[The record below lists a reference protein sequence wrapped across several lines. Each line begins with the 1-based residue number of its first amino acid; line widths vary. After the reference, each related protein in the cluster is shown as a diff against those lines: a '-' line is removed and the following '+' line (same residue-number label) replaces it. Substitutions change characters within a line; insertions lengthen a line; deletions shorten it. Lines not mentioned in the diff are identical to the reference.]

1 MSDVKN
7 ITTGKPKVG
16 GAVSR
21 APLGTALPT
30 DAKTTLNTA
39 FKNLGYISDDGM
51 TNENSPETEDIKAW
65 GGDNV
70 YSSQTEKPDKFKL
83 KLIEVLNV
91 DVLSTVY
98 GSANVS
104 GELASGI
111 TVKAN
116 STEQEAAAWVADMIM
131 RGGVLKRIVIP
142 NGKITEIG
150 EIAYKDDD
158 VVGYDVTITAYPD
171 ANGNTHYEYIVG
183 KGE

>member
-21 APLGTALPT
+21 AVLGTTLPT
-30 DAKTTLNTA
+30 DAKTALNVA

-70 YSSQTEKPDKFKL
+70 YSSQTEKPDKFKF

-91 DVLSTVY
+91 DVLSAVY

-104 GELASGI
+104 GTLSSGI
-111 TVKAN
+111 TINAN
-116 STEQEAAAWVADMIM
+116 SSEQELCSWVVDMIM
-131 RGGVLKRIVIP
+131 RDGVLKRIVIP
-142 NGKITEIG
+142 NGKITEVG

-158 VVGYDVTITAYPD
+158 VVGYDTTITAYPD
-171 ANGNTHYEYIVG
+171 TNGNTHYEYIVG